1 MQLAQFHAEWVIYYP
16 HPSAVEGLPIKFH
29 TFNAVGKP
37 QALIYSNL
45 GLDIFKLATSI
56 LIILIPKEHISVRK
70 CLMPQENSMKRM
82 FTHKDSI
89 KKIIF
94 SNYLPLSLA
103 LNSSSEQF
111 SPNWARFTS
120 TPLNSALSHFR
131 QRADGAIWTFLDKH
145 TFLPLRVIYLLS
157 MRSMW
162 GNFLYFSRYKL
173 QNYKTKL
180 FRPPY

>member
-1 MQLAQFHAEWVIYYP
+1 MQLGNHRT
-16 HPSAVEGLPIKFH
+16 VE
-29 TFNAVGKP
+29 VGF
-37 QALIYSNL
+37 
-45 GLDIFKLATSI
+45 DIFESGAGHIQTGNIHSN
-56 LIILIPKEHISVRK
+56 KEHISVRK

-89 KKIIF
+89 TKIIF

>member
-1 MQLAQFHAEWVIYYP
+1 MQLGNHRT
-16 HPSAVEGLPIKFH
+16 VE
-29 TFNAVGKP
+29 VGF
-37 QALIYSNL
+37 
-45 GLDIFKLATSI
+45 DIFESGAGHIQTGNIHSNYI
-56 LIILIPKEHISVRK
+56 NSKEHISVRK

>member
-1 MQLAQFHAEWVIYYP
+1 
-16 HPSAVEGLPIKFH
+16 
-29 TFNAVGKP
+29 
-37 QALIYSNL
+37 
-45 GLDIFKLATSI
+45 
-56 LIILIPKEHISVRK
+56 
-70 CLMPQENSMKRM
+70 MPQENSMKRM

-111 SPNWARFTS
+111 SPNWERFTS

-162 GNFLYFSRYKL
+162 GNFLYFLGISCKTIKRSFFGRHIKTNSVPVSTRSAPKNEKRARSLILSFDWFRISYK
-173 QNYKTKL
+173 
-180 FRPPY
+180 